1 LYSGDWGSFDWLNWM
16 TSFNTLPADYKRV
29 AALVGVKE
37 NFIGIMLAKSS
48 TFINQESVS
57 VNKLYMTKIGAN
69 VLFIQM
75 LTMERHQRFYK
86 ALAMMDLIKEKPLA
100 EVAAK
105 YSTSKGTMQSL
116 QMSAAMQAGNEES

>member
-57 VNKLYMTKIGAN
+57 VNKL
-69 VLFIQM
+69 
-75 LTMERHQRFYK
+75 
-86 ALAMMDLIKEKPLA
+86 
-100 EVAAK
+100 
-105 YSTSKGTMQSL
+105 
-116 QMSAAMQAGNEES
+116 